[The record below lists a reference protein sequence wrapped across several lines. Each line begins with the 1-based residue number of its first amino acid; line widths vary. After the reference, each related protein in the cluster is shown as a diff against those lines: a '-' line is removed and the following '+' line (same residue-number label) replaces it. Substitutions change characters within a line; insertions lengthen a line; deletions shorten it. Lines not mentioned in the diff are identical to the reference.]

1 MGAFMLL
8 KPRHR
13 ILIGSILGI
22 VALSFCHTA
31 IAGQFTQNNNNAG
44 STTTVRGQILMP
56 DGNLPSIPI
65 RFEVDGSNGFH
76 DLRFTDSNGRLV
88 LERLPSDI
96 NFTIF
101 VPSDDTNW
109 GDTHFSFIPGENS
122 DARFY
127 LKPLVV
133 NRLVKPSEYKPTSE
147 VQSLHDRGIKAFQS
161 SKPDEAEA
169 LLRQAMKADPK
180 YVAAFNDLGV
190 MLMRRQKYADAEKV
204 YLEGLQ
210 SNPKSVTLL
219 ENLGTDQVHAGKY
232 DDAITTLRAAL
243 HLQPARGEAH
253 LQLGAALVET
263 GKYGEAEAELSAA
276 KVDGGADEAGLQLYF
291 GKLYAS
297 TGKFAKAIEAFTA
310 YLKSAPPDSPS
321 VPIIRAA
328 MVRMQD
334 EINKRKGN

>member
-1 MGAFMLL
+1 VGAFMLIR
-8 KPRHR
+8 PRHR

-22 VALSFCHTA
+22 FAVLVCRPA
-31 IAGQFTQNNNNAG
+31 IGGQSTQNNNGAG

-56 DGNLPSIPI
+56 DGNLPSLPI
-65 RFEVDGSNGFH
+65 RFELDGSNGQH
-76 DLRFTDSNGRLV
+76 DLRFTDSNGRLI
-88 LERLPSDI
+88 LERLPSDT

-101 VPSDDTNW
+101 VPSDDLNW
-109 GDTHFSFIPGENS
+109 GDTRFSFIPGENS

-127 LKPLVV
+127 LKPLPVKK
-133 NRLVKPSEYKPTSE
+133 LVKPSEYKPNAE
-147 VQSLHDRGIKAFQS
+147 VQSLHDHGIKAFQN

-190 MLMRRQKYADAEKV
+190 MLMRRQKFADAEKV

-210 SNPKSVTLL
+210 SNPRSVTLL

-232 DDAITTLRAAL
+232 DEAITTLRAAL

-263 GKYGEAEAELSAA
+263 GHYAEAEAELSAA

-297 TGKFAKAIEAFTA
+297 TGKFVKAIEAFTS
-310 YLKSAPPDSPS
+310 YLTLAPPDSPS

-328 MVRMQD
+328 MKRMED